1 MDVDGCVE
9 VRRYDRQQLLSAIKA
24 VIRKRSEKSD
34 ACCKIYSFL
43 QGCVANQSQ
52 SFVFQIQI
60 CVNKSEVSFFVGI
73 ITSSSL
79 LLKMTDI
86 MSLKSC
92 NQVQVC
98 NYLLWLNGCNQEYGG
113 IWCLICNGV
122 LDVLQKSDI
131 L

>member
-79 LLKMTDI
+79 IVK
-86 MSLKSC
+86 
-92 NQVQVC
+92 
-98 NYLLWLNGCNQEYGG
+98 NGRHDATLSHAIKFKCATIYYG
-113 IWCLICNGV
+113 
-122 LDVLQKSDI
+122 
-131 L
+131 